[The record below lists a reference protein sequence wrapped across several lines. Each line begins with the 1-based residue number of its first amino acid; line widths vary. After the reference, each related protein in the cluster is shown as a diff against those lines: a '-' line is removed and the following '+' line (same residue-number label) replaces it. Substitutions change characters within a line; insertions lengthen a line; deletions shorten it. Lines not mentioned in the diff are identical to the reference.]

1 MIYNVARLIG
11 RFCIH
16 ARARAQT
23 LCVYCYQDMVRWSKG
38 HKINQQKKRELEKRE
53 RERAIKMT
61 RRIPLRPKWNF
72 FCLLFFFVWNYKNKV
87 ILLLCFCR
95 AQLSRLVGKGVF
107 LFTRKGSNIQPSKIN
122 RVVKRNYAESKYL
135 VKKKKTT
142 QEIPQII
149 RPLTREGTRCAPG
162 KCRQQ
167 FVYRERERNRRKAAN
182 QNGDCVTWPL
192 WISNKNE
199 ILLHSP
205 SSTY

>member
-38 HKINQQKKRELEKRE
+38 HKINQQKKEGTWEKRA
-53 RERAIKMT
+53 RARNQNDATHSSLTEME
-61 RRIPLRPKWNF
+61 F
-72 FCLLFFFVWNYKNKV
+72 FLSPFFFFVWNYKNKV

-135 VKKKKTT
+135 VKKKLKSNPGNSSNHSTANSG
-142 QEIPQII
+142 
-149 RPLTREGTRCAPG
+149 RNAMCAREMPATIC
-162 KCRQQ
+162 
-167 FVYRERERNRRKAAN
+167 
-182 QNGDCVTWPL
+182 
-192 WISNKNE
+192 I
-199 ILLHSP
+199 
-205 SSTY
+205 